1 MYNRSGHPRAQAISS
16 ALSVANRAPLP
27 RQQQQQQQ
35 EQEGGGGLP
44 PQLVALRY
52 RGAAVLLD
60 NVGSASDIETTAE
73 VSTA

>member
-27 RQQQQQQQ
+27 RQQQQQ

>member
-27 RQQQQQQQ
+27 RQQQQQ

-60 NVGSASDIETTAE
+60 NVGSASDIEATAE

>member
-27 RQQQQQQQ
+27 RQQQQQ

-60 NVGSASDIETTAE
+60 NIGSASDIEATAE

>member
-27 RQQQQQQQ
+27 RQQQQQQ

-60 NVGSASDIETTAE
+60 NVGSASDIEATAE

>member
-27 RQQQQQQQ
+27 RQQQQQ

-60 NVGSASDIETTAE
+60 NIGSASDIETTAD

>member
-1 MYNRSGHPRAQAISS
+1 
-16 ALSVANRAPLP
+16 
-27 RQQQQQQQ
+27 
-35 EQEGGGGLP
+35 LP

-60 NVGSASDIETTAE
+60 NVGSASDIEATAE

>member
-16 ALSVANRAPLP
+16 ALSVANRAPPP
-27 RQQQQQQQ
+27 RQQQRQ

-60 NVGSASDIETTAE
+60 NIGSASDIETTAD

>member
-16 ALSVANRAPLP
+16 ALSVANRAPLS
-27 RQQQQQQQ
+27 RQQQQQ

-60 NVGSASDIETTAE
+60 NIGSASDIETTAE